1 MIEAWQSQGGVLL
14 MGYELY
20 RQLANRKAR
29 KRKVSQSQ
37 NLNESKTNVRQVNR
51 AGESSDAD
59 EENRNLRIL
68 SGWLTLFLFVRNPFI
83 FSSFHHNTSYYIK
96 LLPN

>member
-1 MIEAWQSQGGVLL
+1 

-29 KRKVSQSQ
+29 KRKVSRK

-68 SGWLTLFLFVRNPFI
+68 SGWLTLFSFVRNPFM
-83 FSSFHHNTSYYIK
+83 FSSFLYHHHNTSYYIK
-96 LLPN
+96 LPN

>member
-1 MIEAWQSQGGVLL
+1 

-37 NLNESKTNVRQVNR
+37 NLNESKTNVWQVNR

-68 SGWLTLFLFVRNPFI
+68 SGWPTLFLFVRNPFI